1 MKAVRLFI
9 DTNVILDLALDRTEF
24 VKDAESLFSL
34 KDQEKI
40 DIYISS
46 LTLSTVAYFADK
58 QKLDSFSVV
67 RKFLNWVNVIDL
79 ENIFFKQVLES
90 DFLDFED
97 GLQYFSA
104 ARIIGIQAIITRN
117 EKDFKH
123 SKIPVISPQNFLAQF
138 KL

>member
-9 DTNVILDLALDRTEF
+9 DTNAILDLALDRTEF

>member
-58 QKLDSFSVV
+58 QKLDLFSVV

-79 ENIFFKQVLES
+79 ETIFFKQVLES

>member
-9 DTNVILDLALDRTEF
+9 DTNAILDLALDRTEF
-24 VKDAESLFSL
+24 VKDAESLFFL

-79 ENIFFKQVLES
+79 ETIFFKQVLES

-97 GLQYFSA
+97 RLQYFSA

>member
-79 ENIFFKQVLES
+79 ETIFFKQVLES

-123 SKIPVISPQNFLAQF
+123 SKIPVFSPQNFF
-138 KL
+138 